1 MMLPGQGQIEW
12 ARRHY
17 WLGLLWC
24 PQEGLIAAAKQRIA
38 IATAQIS
45 TLAGMIS
52 NNIIPLAIGNLL
64 VQAKAGNSLAF
75 GRWLWGA
82 HPEAQDMLDEA
93 YCGWAKSM
101 LGAPAWRS
109 SAVARGEMGWCIS
122 GAGLATLEA
131 AKKRAKLWL
140 LPPADFFRLS
150 FVTGHKDQT
159 RWASISLHTLTTWG
173 NNDWPKWSATVPSP
187 SLKGYSEYVRATVT
201 RRSVT
206 KWSAEAGNMSSQCH
220 T

>member
-1 MMLPGQGQIEW
+1 
-12 ARRHY
+12 
-17 WLGLLWC
+17 
-24 PQEGLIAAAKQRIA
+24 
-38 IATAQIS
+38 
-45 TLAGMIS
+45 
-52 NNIIPLAIGNLL
+52 
-64 VQAKAGNSLAF
+64 
-75 GRWLWGA
+75 
-82 HPEAQDMLDEA
+82 
-93 YCGWAKSM
+93 M

-159 RWASISLHTLTTWG
+159 SWASISLHTFTTWG
-173 NNDWPKWSATVPSP
+173 ISDWPKWSVTVPSP
-187 SLKGYSEYVRATVT
+187 SMKGYSEYVRATAT

-206 KWSAEAGNMSSQCH
+206 KWSAAAGKHVQPVPYLSIMQRPGQHLEMAIQANLPLDTLSTNARCAG
-220 T
+220 